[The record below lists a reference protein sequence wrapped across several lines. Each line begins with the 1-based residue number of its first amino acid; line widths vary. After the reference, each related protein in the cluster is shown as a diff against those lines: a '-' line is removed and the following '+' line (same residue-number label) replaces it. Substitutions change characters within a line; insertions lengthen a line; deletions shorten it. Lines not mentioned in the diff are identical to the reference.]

1 MEDETKRTGKR
12 MEGLAVVEED
22 GEQASVLNKNRISN
36 AAKEVWEKVTGFLAG
51 KKVRR
56 GEEPGSLVV
65 CDEEKGNGNG
75 GGLVDLADVG
85 KELED
90 GVVVLLEE
98 NVDDDRFEVRSVG
111 SESLSSRKNVGWDF
125 LENLEGEERVEE
137 LDRKLEQNRKRKWE
151 DDGEVKQRGLLN
163 MVGWLVREKEGK
175 SEKRWK
181 RKVGRTVHDEE
192 GRVVRTEDEEGIPLP
207 KQFRLGLER
216 KGVELNHASRAR
228 NNFGMNRRGLT
239 GHTAGRG
246 EKRNWIASFTRV
258 GCLGCKTNGEG
269 NHKGR
274 TGNPLIMVIG
284 DEATPMTVGFTKK
297 DGGNLVHG
305 CSKRNTWV

>member
-1 MEDETKRTGKR
+1 MENEPARTGKR
-12 MEGLAVVEED
+12 MEGLVVEDADE
-22 GEQASVLNKNRISN
+22 EQAGVLNKNRISA

-65 CDEEKGNGNG
+65 CGEEKGNENG
-75 GGLVDLADVG
+75 EGLVDLAVIG

-90 GVVVLLEE
+90 SVVVLLEE
-98 NVDDDRFEVRSVG
+98 NVDDDRSEVRSVG
-111 SESLSSRKNVGWDF
+111 SESLSGGKKGGWDF

-151 DDGEVKQRGLLN
+151 DDGTVKQKGLLN
-163 MVGWLVREKEGK
+163 MVGWLAREKEGK

-181 RKVGRTVHDEE
+181 RKVGRTGHDEE

-239 GHTAGRG
+239 GNTAGRG
-246 EKRNWIASFTRV
+246 K
-258 GCLGCKTNGEG
+258 
-269 NHKGR
+269 KG
-274 TGNPLIMVIG
+274 TGLRALQGWDAWDAKQMG
-284 DEATPMTVGFTKK
+284 RGTTS
-297 DGGNLVHG
+297 GGRG
-305 CSKRNTWV
+305 IP

>member
-1 MEDETKRTGKR
+1 M
-12 MEGLAVVEED
+12 D
-22 GEQASVLNKNRISN
+22 GEQASVTSKNRISI
-36 AAKEVWEKVTGFLAG
+36 AAKEVWGKVTGFLAG

-65 CDEEKGNGNG
+65 CGEEKGNENG
-75 GGLVDLADVG
+75 EGLVDLEDIG

-98 NVDDDRFEVRSVG
+98 NVDDDMSEVRSVG
-111 SESLSSRKNVGWDF
+111 SESLNGGKKGGWEF

-137 LDRKLEQNRKRKWE
+137 LDRKLEQNRKWKWE
-151 DDGEVKQRGLLN
+151 DDGTVKQKGLLN
-163 MVGWLVREKEGK
+163 MVGWVAREKEGK

-181 RKVGRTVHDEE
+181 RKVGRTRHDEE
-192 GRVVRTEDEEGIPLP
+192 GRVVRTVDEEGIPLP

-239 GHTAGRG
+239 GNTAGRG
-246 EKRNWIASFTRV
+246 EKRNWIASFSRV
-258 GCLGCKTNGEG
+258 GCLGCKTNREG

-284 DEATPMTVGFTKK
+284 DEAMPMTVGFTKK
-297 DGGNLVHG
+297 EGGESCAWVL
-305 CSKRNTWV
+305 KRNIWVWMRCLGF